1 VKSFLYPL
9 RNRRSSLRG
18 REHHVNQTTYVTVR
32 HDFSRPFGTVLFR
45 PVYPGLPSWAT
56 LSRPY
61 GTSLFRPGLSRTVL
75 GYFQKL
81 SIVPS
86 GIVGSHNLVRGL
98 CRRLG
103 YTDSLLEETLL
114 ACLRYLAVVS
124 LLFVSS
130 FLAHADSV
138 GELSDSFWQW
148 RAQEQ
153 PFSTDDIPRIERPAN
168 LVIDWSAQTI
178 QQRLQQLDRFEQ
190 RWKALAPPAQTPVHD
205 EVDYRLLGSAL
216 ARVRWELAI
225 EQGWKRDPQFYVD
238 QTLGS
243 VFHLLLQ
250 PPPFSESRQQEI
262 IKRVGQ
268 IPTTLQAAQQNLTDL
283 RQPFAQLAIESLDQV
298 SERSLHM
305 QKALTPYFS
314 AANNEA
320 LQQAIPAAI
329 TALTQYRA
337 WLTSKLPAAR
347 KDTAIGRDN
356 YLFFLRKV
364 ALLPYTPEQLLAMS
378 QQEWSRSVA
387 FEAYQQTRL
396 AGASPA
402 PLFPTA
408 DAQIQAEKADEEK
421 VRAFLVEQKIL
432 TVPTWMKHYRNLL
445 LPDYLEPFQD
455 LGENDDLTGPSRL
468 DEDGTSYIRVPGP
481 NLGFFKLSQAHDPR
495 PILVHEGIPGH
506 YFQLCLGWHNPD
518 PIRRHYYDSGANEG
532 LGFYAEEMMLQAGFF
547 DDNPHTR
554 ETIYSFM
561 RLRALRVAV
570 DVKLALGEFTLQQG
584 ADYLARTVP
593 MDRATALDEAAMFS
607 STPGQ
612 GISYQ
617 IGKLQIIR
625 LLSDAR
631 RMPDFSMLK
640 FNDFAWNNGNV
651 PIALQRWE
659 LLQDASDVPR

>member
-1 VKSFLYPL
+1 M
-9 RNRRSSLRG
+9 
-18 REHHVNQTTYVTVR
+18 
-32 HDFSRPFGTVLFR
+32 
-45 PVYPGLPSWAT
+45 
-56 LSRPY
+56 
-61 GTSLFRPGLSRTVL
+61 
-75 GYFQKL
+75 
-81 SIVPS
+81 
-86 GIVGSHNLVRGL
+86 
-98 CRRLG
+98 
-103 YTDSLLEETLL
+103 

-124 LLFVSS
+124 LLFVSCS
-130 FLAHADSV
+130 FARVDSV
-138 GELSDSFWQW
+138 DELSDSFWQW
-148 RAQEQ
+148 RALEQ
-153 PFSTDDIPRIERPAN
+153 PFSADDIPRIERPAN
-168 LVIDWSAQTI
+168 LVIDWSPQTI
-178 QQRLQQLDRFEQ
+178 ARRLQELDRFEQ

-205 EVDYRLLGSAL
+205 QVDYRLLGSAV

-243 VFHLLLQ
+243 VFQLLLQ

-262 IKRVGQ
+262 VTRIRQ
-268 IPTTLQAAQQNLTDL
+268 IPTTLQAAEQNLTDL
-283 RQPFAQLAIESLDQV
+283 RQPFARLAIDSLDQV
-298 SERSLHM
+298 SERSLRT
-305 QKALTPYFS
+305 QKALAPYFS

-320 LQQAIPAAI
+320 LQQAMPAAI

-337 WLTSKLPAAR
+337 WLTTKLPAAR
-347 KDTAIGRDN
+347 KETAIGRGN
-356 YLFFLRKV
+356 YLFFLRYV
-364 ALLPYTPEQLLAMS
+364 ALLPYTPEQLMAMS

-396 AGASPA
+396 AGAPPA
-402 PLFPTA
+402 PFFPTA
-408 DAQIQAEKADEEK
+408 EAQIKAEKGDEEK

-432 TVPTWMKHYRNLL
+432 SVPAWMKHYRNLS
-445 LPDYLEPFQD
+445 LPAYLEPFQD

-468 DEDGTSYIRVPGP
+468 DQDGTSYIRPPGP
-481 NLGFFKLSQAHDPR
+481 DLGFFKLSQAHDPR
-495 PILVHEGIPGH
+495 PILVHEGVPGH
-506 YFQLCLGWHNPD
+506 YFQLCLGWHNQD
-518 PIRRHYYDSGANEG
+518 HIRRHYYDSGANEG

-561 RLRALRVAV
+561 RLRALRVEV

-617 IGKLQIIR
+617 IGKLQITR

-631 RMPDFSMLK
+631 RMPDFSMQK
-640 FNDFAWNNGNV
+640 FNDFVWNNGNV

-659 LLQDASDVPR
+659 LLQDASDISR

>member
-1 VKSFLYPL
+1 M
-9 RNRRSSLRG
+9 
-18 REHHVNQTTYVTVR
+18 
-32 HDFSRPFGTVLFR
+32 
-45 PVYPGLPSWAT
+45 
-56 LSRPY
+56 
-61 GTSLFRPGLSRTVL
+61 
-75 GYFQKL
+75 
-81 SIVPS
+81 
-86 GIVGSHNLVRGL
+86 
-98 CRRLG
+98 
-103 YTDSLLEETLL
+103 
-114 ACLRYLAVVS
+114 ACLRYLAVLS

-130 FLAHADSV
+130 FTARADSV
-138 GELSDSFWQW
+138 GALSDSFWKW

-153 PFSTDDIPRIERPAN
+153 PFSPDDIPRIERPAN
-168 LVIDWSAQTI
+168 LMVDWSPQTI
-178 QQRLQQLDRFEQ
+178 RQRLQQLEGFEQ

-205 EVDYRLLGSAL
+205 QVDYRLLGSAL

-225 EQGWKRDPQFYVD
+225 EQSWKRNPQFYVD

-262 IKRVGQ
+262 IRRIGQ
-268 IPTTLQAAQQNLTDL
+268 IPTTLQNAQQNLTDL
-283 RQPFAQLAIESLDQV
+283 RQPFVQLAIESLDQI
-298 SERSLHM
+298 SERSLHT
-305 QKALTPYFS
+305 QKALAPYFS

-320 LQQAIPAAI
+320 LQQAVPAAI

-337 WLTSKLPAAR
+337 WLNTKLPSAR

-356 YLFFLRKV
+356 YVFFLRNV

-387 FEAYQQTRL
+387 FEAYQQGRL
-396 AGASPA
+396 AGAPPA
-402 PLFPTA
+402 PFFPTA

-432 TVPTWMKHYRNLL
+432 SVPAWMKHYHNLL

-455 LGENDDLTGPSRL
+455 LGVTDDLTGPSRL
-468 DEDGTSYIRVPGP
+468 DDDGTSYIRVPGP
-481 NLGFFKLSQAHDPR
+481 NLGFFYLSTAQDPR
-495 PILVHEGIPGH
+495 PILVHEGVPGH

-561 RLRALRVAV
+561 RLRSLRVEV
-570 DVKLALGEFTLQQG
+570 DVKLALGEFTLAQG

-617 IGKLQIIR
+617 IGKLQITR

-640 FNDFAWNNGNV
+640 FNDFVWNNGNV

>member
-1 VKSFLYPL
+1 
-9 RNRRSSLRG
+9 
-18 REHHVNQTTYVTVR
+18 
-32 HDFSRPFGTVLFR
+32 
-45 PVYPGLPSWAT
+45 
-56 LSRPY
+56 
-61 GTSLFRPGLSRTVL
+61 
-75 GYFQKL
+75 
-81 SIVPS
+81 
-86 GIVGSHNLVRGL
+86 
-98 CRRLG
+98 
-103 YTDSLLEETLL
+103 L

-130 FLAHADSV
+130 FVAHADSLSA
-138 GELSDSFWQW
+138 LSDSFWQW

-153 PFSTDDIPRIERPAN
+153 PFSPDDIPRIERPAN
-168 LVIDWSAQTI
+168 LVVDWSPQTI
-178 QQRLQQLDRFEQ
+178 AQRMQQLDLFEQ

-205 EVDYRLLGSAL
+205 QVDYRLLGSAL

-225 EQGWKRDPQFYVD
+225 EQGWKRNPQFYVD

-262 IKRVGQ
+262 VKRIKQ
-268 IPTTLQAAQQNLTDL
+268 IPTTLQTAQQNLTDL
-283 RQPFAQLAIESLDQV
+283 RQPFVQLAIESLDQV
-298 SERSLHM
+298 SERSLRT
-305 QKALTPYFS
+305 QKALAPYFS

-337 WLTSKLPAAR
+337 WLNTKLPAAR

-356 YLFFLRKV
+356 YVFFLRNV
-364 ALLPYTPEQLLAMS
+364 ALLPYTPEQLMAMS

-396 AGASPA
+396 AGAPPA
-402 PLFPTA
+402 PFFPTA
-408 DAQIQAEKADEEK
+408 EAQIKAEKGDEEK

-432 TVPTWMKHYRNLL
+432 SVPAWMKHYRNLS
-445 LPDYLEPFQD
+445 LPAYLEPFQD

-468 DEDGTSYIRVPGP
+468 DQDGTSYIRPPGP
-481 NLGFFKLSQAHDPR
+481 DLGFFKLSQAHDPR
-495 PILVHEGIPGH
+495 PILVHEVVPGH
-506 YFQLCLGWHNPD
+506 YFQLCLGWHNQD
-518 PIRRHYYDSGANEG
+518 HIRRHYYDSGANEG

-561 RLRALRVAV
+561 RLRALRVEV

-617 IGKLQIIR
+617 IGKLQITR

-631 RMPDFSMLK
+631 RMPDFSMQK
-640 FNDFAWNNGNV
+640 FNDFVWNNGNV

-659 LLQDASDVPR
+659 LLQDASDISR

>member
-1 VKSFLYPL
+1 
-9 RNRRSSLRG
+9 
-18 REHHVNQTTYVTVR
+18 
-32 HDFSRPFGTVLFR
+32 
-45 PVYPGLPSWAT
+45 
-56 LSRPY
+56 
-61 GTSLFRPGLSRTVL
+61 
-75 GYFQKL
+75 
-81 SIVPS
+81 
-86 GIVGSHNLVRGL
+86 
-98 CRRLG
+98 
-103 YTDSLLEETLL
+103 L

-124 LLFVSS
+124 LLFVSCS
-130 FLAHADSV
+130 FARADSV
-138 GELSDSFWQW
+138 DELSDSFWQW

-153 PFSTDDIPRIERPAN
+153 PFSSDDITRIERPAN
-168 LVIDWSAQTI
+168 LVIDWSPQTI
-178 QQRLQQLDRFEQ
+178 AQRLQELDRFEQ

-205 EVDYRLLGSAL
+205 QVDYRLLGSAV

-243 VFHLLLQ
+243 VFQLLLQ
-250 PPPFSESRQQEI
+250 PPPLSESRQQEI
-262 IKRVGQ
+262 VTRIRQ
-268 IPTTLQAAQQNLTDL
+268 IPPTLQAAQQNLTDL
-283 RQPFAQLAIESLDQV
+283 RQPFARLAIDSLDQV
-298 SERSLHM
+298 SERSLRT
-305 QKALTPYFS
+305 QKAIAPYFS

-320 LQQAIPAAI
+320 LQQAMPAAI

-337 WLTSKLPAAR
+337 WLTAKLPAAL

-356 YLFFLRKV
+356 YLFFLHKV

-396 AGASPA
+396 AGAPPA
-402 PLFPTA
+402 PFFPTA
-408 DAQIQAEKADEEK
+408 EAQIQAEKTDEEK

-432 TVPTWMKHYRNLL
+432 SVPAWMKHYRNLS
-445 LPDYLEPFQD
+445 LPAYLEPFQD

-468 DEDGTSYIRVPGP
+468 DEDGTSYIRPPGP
-481 NLGFFKLSQAHDPR
+481 DLGFFKLSQARDPR
-495 PILVHEGIPGH
+495 PILVHEGVPGH
-506 YFQLCLGWHNPD
+506 YFQLCLGWHNQD

-547 DDNPHTR
+547 DDNAHTR

-561 RLRALRVAV
+561 RLRALRVEV

-617 IGKLQIIR
+617 IGKLQITR

-631 RMPDFSMLK
+631 RMPDFSMQK
-640 FNDFAWNNGNV
+640 FNDFVWNNGNV

>member
-1 VKSFLYPL
+1 
-9 RNRRSSLRG
+9 
-18 REHHVNQTTYVTVR
+18 
-32 HDFSRPFGTVLFR
+32 
-45 PVYPGLPSWAT
+45 
-56 LSRPY
+56 
-61 GTSLFRPGLSRTVL
+61 
-75 GYFQKL
+75 
-81 SIVPS
+81 
-86 GIVGSHNLVRGL
+86 
-98 CRRLG
+98 
-103 YTDSLLEETLL
+103 L
-114 ACLRYLAVVS
+114 AYLRYLAVVS
-124 LLFVSS
+124 LLFVSCS
-130 FLAHADSV
+130 FARADSV
-138 GELSDSFWQW
+138 DELSDSFWQW

-153 PFSTDDIPRIERPAN
+153 PFSADDIPRIERPAN
-168 LVIDWSAQTI
+168 LVIDWSPQTI
-178 QQRLQQLDRFEQ
+178 AQRRQELDRFEQ
-190 RWKALAPPAQTPVHD
+190 RWKALAPPAQTAVRD
-205 EVDYRLLGSAL
+205 QVDYRLLGSAV

-243 VFHLLLQ
+243 VFQLLLQ

-262 IKRVGQ
+262 VTRIRQ

-283 RQPFAQLAIESLDQV
+283 RQPFARLAIDSLDQV
-298 SERSLHM
+298 SERSLRT
-305 QKALTPYFS
+305 QKALAPYFS

-320 LQQAIPAAI
+320 LQQAMPAAI
-329 TALTQYRA
+329 TALSQYRA
-337 WLTSKLPAAR
+337 WLTTKLPTAR

-356 YLFFLRKV
+356 YLFFLRNV
-364 ALLPYTPEQLLAMS
+364 ALLPYTPEQLMAMS

-396 AGASPA
+396 AGAPPA
-402 PLFPTA
+402 PFFPTA
-408 DAQIQAEKADEEK
+408 EAQIQAEKVDEEK
-421 VRAFLVEQKIL
+421 VRAFLVEEKIL
-432 TVPTWMKHYRNLL
+432 SVPAWMKHYRNLS
-445 LPDYLEPFQD
+445 LPAYLEPFRD

-468 DEDGTSYIRVPGP
+468 DEDGTSYIHPPGP
-481 NLGFFKLSQAHDPR
+481 DLGFFKLSQAHDPR
-495 PILVHEGIPGH
+495 PILVHEGVPGH
-506 YFQLCLGWHNPD
+506 YFQLCLGWHNQD

-547 DDNPHTR
+547 DDNAHTR

-561 RLRALRVAV
+561 RLRALRVEV

-617 IGKLQIIR
+617 IGKLQITR

-631 RMPDFSMLK
+631 RMPDFSMQK
-640 FNDFAWNNGNV
+640 FNDFVWNNGNV